1 MYKNDNNWYELEDV
15 MKTYRILDNFELIN
29 KKKKE
34 SYYNVACVFDIETSS
49 FYINEEKNACM
60 YCWVFGIN
68 GKCVRGRTWEDF
80 MKLITTLRHRYKL
93 DLTRRL
99 IIYVHNLAY
108 EFQWIRNLFQWEKI
122 FSIEQRRP
130 LYALTKDGIE
140 FRCSYMLSG
149 YSLESVGNN
158 LTKYKV
164 NKMVGDL
171 DYDLIRHST
180 TPLTDKE
187 WGYVMNDGLVV
198 MSYIQE
204 EIERMGDITKIPLTK
219 TGYVR
224 LYCRESCLKDS
235 NRVQYN
241 KLMSRL
247 TLSLNEYEELKR
259 VYSGGFTHA
268 NNKYVNKTMSKVA
281 SFDFT
286 SSYPTVMISEKYPMT
301 KPRKVEIKNKEQFLK
316 MLDNYCCMF
325 DIQFKDIT
333 SKVDFEHYISRSKCD
348 YIDGYVL
355 DNGRVVKASILSTS
369 LTELD
374 FKIIEKMYD
383 WKSMKIANFYIMEKA
398 YLPKELISV
407 ILKLYEN
414 KTTLKGVEDKVVEY
428 MISKCM
434 LNSIYGMCVTDI
446 CRDEFLYDGDWKT
459 IECSKES
466 LLKEYN
472 YSKSRFLYY
481 AWGVW
486 VTAYARYNLFTGILE
501 CKDDYIYSDTDSIK
515 ILNYENH
522 SQYFKEYNDN
532 ILKKLSNCLKYYNI
546 PIKRVKPKTIKG
558 VEKPLGVW
566 DFEGVYDYF
575 KTLGAK
581 RYMYIQDNEPHITIS
596 GVKKSNGVEYLKY
609 KFKTNENIL
618 NHFTNNLLFPSEYAI
633 GRGKNKVVKS
643 GTGKLTHIYI
653 DEYRTGIVKDYLGN
667 ENTFRELSSVF
678 MEKASYDMT
687 LEEDFWNFICGFDL
701 TKHYIK

>member
-1 MYKNDNNWYELEDV
+1 MTLSGKYHNDTTWKNLNDLLED
-15 MKTYRILDNFELIN
+15 FQLIE

-34 SYYNVACVFDIETSS
+34 SYYNVASVFDIETSS
-49 FYINEEKNACM
+49 FYIGEEKNACM

-68 GKCVRGRTWEDF
+68 GKCIRGRTWDEF
-80 MKLITTLRHRYKL
+80 LEVINTLINRY
-93 DLTRRL
+93 DLSKEKRF

-108 EFQWIRNLFQWEKI
+108 EFQWIRKLFKWEKI

-130 LYALTKDGIE
+130 LYAITTSGIE

-158 LTKYKV
+158 LTKYKI

-180 TPLTDKE
+180 TPLSDKE

-204 EIERMGDITKIPLTK
+204 EIERMGDITKLPLTK

-224 LYCRESCLKDS
+224 LLCRDNCLKGA
-235 NRVQYN
+235 NKYN
-241 KLMSRL
+241 YSKMISRL
-247 TLSLNEYEELKR
+247 TLTLNEYEELKR

-268 NNKYVNKTMSKVA
+268 NNKYVNKIMNNVA

-301 KPRKVEIKNKEQFLK
+301 KPRKIEIKSKEQFLK
-316 MLDNYCCMF
+316 LLDTYCCMF
-325 DIQFKDIT
+325 DIQFNDLKSI
-333 SKVDFEHYISRSKCD
+333 VDFEHYISRSKCSF
-348 YIDGYVL
+348 IDGYVL
-355 DNGRVVKASILSTS
+355 DNGRVVKAKILRTA

-374 FKIIEKMYD
+374 FKIIEKMYT
-383 WKSMKIANFYIMEKA
+383 WKSMKICNFYVMEKA
-398 YLPKELISV
+398 YLPKELINV
-407 ILKLYEN
+407 ILKLYGN

-428 MISKCM
+428 LVSKGM

-446 CRDEFLYDGDWKT
+446 CRDEFIYDNDWST
-459 IECSKES
+459 IQCDKDA
-466 LLKEYN
+466 LLNEYN
-472 YSKSRFLYY
+472 YSKTRFLYY

-486 VTAYARYNLFTGILE
+486 VTAYARYNLFSGILE

-515 ILNYENH
+515 ILNYKEH
-522 SQYFKEYNDN
+522 DDYFNKYNSD
-532 ILKKLSNCLKYYNI
+532 IIRKLSLCLRHYNI
-546 PIKRVKPKTIKG
+546 PINKVKPKTIKG

-566 DFEGVYDYF
+566 DFEGVYESF

-581 RYMYIQDNEPHITIS
+581 RYMYVQDNDCHITIS
-596 GVKKSNGVEYLKY
+596 GVKKKNGIEYLKHKY
-609 KFKTNENIL
+609 KTNENIL
-618 NHFTNNLLFPSEYAI
+618 KHFTNGLLFPAEYSV
-633 GRGKNKVVKS
+633 GRGKDKQIKNA
-643 GTGKLTHIYI
+643 TGKLTHIYI
-653 DEYRTGIVKDYLGN
+653 DDERKGKVIDYLGN
-667 ENTFRELSSVF
+667 ENTFHELSSVF
-678 MEKASYDMT
+678 MEKASYDLS
-687 LEEDFWNFICGFDL
+687 LEEDFWEFICGFDL
-701 TKHYIK
+701 TPHYIK